1 MVGTVSGLTMSLIL
15 IVGFSFL
22 IGCALTGILARAQG
36 RLRVLDFPGE
46 RSLHAVPVPR
56 TGGGAILVGTL
67 AGVVALSQSGSVVQ
81 WSAWAWG
88 ALLALVL
95 VSFLDDLYDLPAL
108 PRLVIH
114 TLAGGMLVL
123 GGLGVAALRLPGYE
137 MAIGATASA
146 ATSILAVVWMTN
158 LYNFMDGMDGL
169 AGGMAVFGFGTL
181 GLLGAVAGDMN
192 YAALCWVIAAA
203 AAGFLVWNFPPAR
216 IFMGDTG
223 SSVLGLLAA
232 ALSLYGDAADLFPLW
247 IAVLVF
253 SPFIVDATVTLV
265 RRSLQGQRIWKPHR
279 DHYYQRLVQTG
290 WGHRRTMLWAYALMA
305 VCCAAAMLAHLSP
318 VAVQWLIIAAVAVL
332 HVLAIAG
339 VRRLESRSAP
349 LGPVSR
355 SGGGTG

>member
-1 MVGTVSGLTMSLIL
+1 MTAFLSIALAFFVACVSTGLLTRASGSLRIL
-15 IVGFSFL
+15 
-22 IGCALTGILARAQG
+22 
-36 RLRVLDFPGE
+36 DNPGD
-46 RSLHAVPVPR
+46 RSLHDVPVPR
-56 TGGGAILVGTL
+56 TGGLALWAGGLSGAGALIALGWTSLPFTWVAAALLMVGT
-67 AGVVALSQSGSVVQ
+67 
-81 WSAWAWG
+81 
-88 ALLALVL
+88 
-95 VSFLDDLYDLPAL
+95 VSLFDDLYDVSAAT
-108 PRLVIH
+108 RLVVH
-114 TLAGGMLVL
+114 TLASGFIVMASLGLQSLPLPGIEIELDTLGSIGLTMLV
-123 GGLGVAALRLPGYE
+123 
-137 MAIGATASA
+137 
-146 ATSILAVVWMTN
+146 VVWMTN

-181 GLLGAVAGDMN
+181 GLLGAASGDMN
-192 YAALCWVIAAA
+192 YAALCWVISAA
-203 AAGFLVWNFPPAR
+203 AAGFLVWNLPPAR

-223 SSVLGLLAA
+223 SSVLGLMAA
-232 ALSLYGDAADLFPLW
+232 VLSLYGDAADLFPLW

-355 SGGGTG
+355 TGGGAG

>member
-1 MVGTVSGLTMSLIL
+1 MASAAPGLIMSVSVSIGIAFLVGG
-15 IVGFSFL
+15 
-22 IGCALTGILARAQG
+22 ALTGMLARTRG
-36 RLRVLDFPGE
+36 RLRILDIPGD
-46 RSLHAVPVPR
+46 RSLHDVPVPR
-56 TGGGAILVGTL
+56 TGGFAILAGML
-67 AGVVALSQSGSVVQ
+67 AGIVGLFLSGKAVQ
-81 WSAWAWG
+81 LSAWTGG
-88 ALLALVL
+88 ALFALVL
-95 VSFLDDLYDLPAL
+95 VSMLDDLYDLHAF
-108 PRLVIH
+108 PRLAIH
-114 TLAGGMLVL
+114 IIAAGMLVL
-123 GGLGVAALRLPGYE
+123 GEAGAAALRLPGFE
-137 MAIGATASA
+137 LALGHVGGAV
-146 ATSILAVVWMTN
+146 ATIFIVVWMTN

-169 AGGMAVFGFGTL
+169 AGGMAVLGFGTL

-192 YAALCWVIAAA
+192 YAGLCWVIAAA
-203 AAGFLVWNFPPAR
+203 AAGFLAWNLPPAR

-253 SPFIVDATVTLV
+253 SPFIVDATVTLA

-305 VCCAAAMLAHLSP
+305 VCCAAAMVAHLSP

-355 SGGGTG
+355 TGGGAG